1 MFDWTKIE
9 GYREDMTSD
18 EKIALLEKYDPAAQ
32 VEPKNDPAPT
42 PAPAS
47 IPAPAP
53 ANSISMKGFVPKAQL
68 DKVSSEL
75 AATKKQLKA
84 RMTEDEQREA
94 DRLAEQE
101 AIKTELETLRRDKTV
116 SSYKASCLALNYDE
130 ALADE
135 MAVAMADGDMETV
148 FENMKKHGLNME
160 KNLRAKI
167 LKETPVP
174 PAGND
179 PSQDAKKSKEM
190 ADLRASFGLPPL

>member
-18 EKIALLEKYDPAAQ
+18 EKITLLEKYDPAAQ

>member
-32 VEPKNDPAPT
+32 GEPKNEPAPAKSE

-47 IPAPAP
+47 AP
-53 ANSISMKGFVPKAQL
+53 ANPIAMKGFVPKAQL

-94 DRLAEQE
+94 DRQAEQE

-148 FENMKKHGLNME
+148 FESMKKHGLNME

-179 PSQDAKKSKEM
+179 PNKDAKKLKEM

>member
-18 EKIALLEKYDPAAQ
+18 EKIALLENFDPAAK
-32 VEPKNDPAPT
+32 VDPSNETAPAKPEPT
-42 PAPAS
+42 PAH
-47 IPAPAP
+47 
-53 ANSISMKGFVPKAQL
+53 ANPNAMKGFVPKAQL

-75 AATKKQLKA
+75 AAAKRQLKN
-84 RMTEDEQREA
+84 RMTEEEQREA
-94 DRLAEQE
+94 DRQAEQE

-135 MAVAMADGDMETV
+135 VAVAMADGDMETV
-148 FENMKKHGLNME
+148 FEGMKKHSLNME

-179 PSQDAKKSKEM
+179 PNNDAKKLKEM

>member
-18 EKIALLEKYDPAAQ
+18 EKIALLENYDPAAQ
-32 VEPKNDPAPT
+32 VEPKPESALEKPD
-42 PAPAS
+42 
-47 IPAPAP
+47 PAPAP
-53 ANSISMKGFVPKAQL
+53 ANPIAMKNLVPKAQL

-75 AATKKQLKA
+75 AAAKKQLKA
-84 RMTEDEQREA
+84 RMSADEQREA
-94 DRLAEQE
+94 ERLAEQE

-130 ALADE
+130 TLADE
-135 MAVAMADGDMETV
+135 VAVAMADGDMETV
-148 FENMKKHGLNME
+148 FEGMKKHGQNME

-179 PSQDAKKSKEM
+179 PNQDAKKLKEM

>member
-18 EKIALLEKYDPAAQ
+18 EKIALLENYDPAAQ
-32 VEPKNDPAPT
+32 VEPSNEPAPAKTEPT
-42 PAPAS
+42 PAPAN
-47 IPAPAP
+47 PNA
-53 ANSISMKGFVPKAQL
+53 MKGFVPKAQL

-75 AATKKQLKA
+75 AAAKKQLKT
-84 RMTEDEQREA
+84 RMTEEEQREA
-94 DRLAEQE
+94 DRQAEQE

-135 MAVAMADGDMETV
+135 VAVAMADGDMETV
-148 FENMKKHGLNME
+148 FEGMKKHGLNME

-179 PSQDAKKSKEM
+179 PNNDAKKLKEM
-190 ADLRASFGLPPL
+190 ADLRESFGLPPL

>member
-18 EKIALLEKYDPAAQ
+18 EKIALLENYDPAAQ
-32 VEPKNDPAPT
+32 VEPSNEPT
-42 PAPAS
+42 PAKTEPTLT
-47 IPAPAP
+47 P
-53 ANSISMKGFVPKAQL
+53 ANPNAMKGFVPKAQL

-75 AATKKQLKA
+75 AAAKRQLKN
-84 RMTEDEQREA
+84 RMTEEEQREA
-94 DRLAEQE
+94 DRQAEQE
-101 AIKTELETLRRDKTV
+101 AI
-116 SSYKASCLALNYDE
+116 SGYKASCLALNYDE

-135 MAVAMADGDMETV
+135 VAVAMADGDMETV
-148 FENMKKHGLNME
+148 FEGMKKHGLNME

-179 PSQDAKKSKEM
+179 PNNDAKKLKEM